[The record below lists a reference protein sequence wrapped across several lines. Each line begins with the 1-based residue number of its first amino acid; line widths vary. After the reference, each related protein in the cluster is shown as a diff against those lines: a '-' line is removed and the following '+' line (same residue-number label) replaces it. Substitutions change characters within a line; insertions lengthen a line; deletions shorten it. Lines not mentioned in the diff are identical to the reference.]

1 LKRDYPLLDTDSL
14 VKTELMY
21 PVLRSLL
28 ADQYA
33 ICRLNDA
40 DLRAVMAKV
49 ANSLAIT
56 AFFSLH

>member
-1 LKRDYPLLDTDSL
+1 MTIPLLDTDSL

-21 PVLRSLL
+21 PVLRSLM

-33 ICRLNDA
+33 ICRLHDA
-40 DLRAVMAKV
+40 DMRAIMAKV

-56 AFFSLH
+56 YYYSLH